1 MTESLGQFLKERLKE
16 RDLEEGRREDELT
29 ILNKNLPL
37 CYIWS
42 LLLFLFIYTF
52 MTSGIQDLY
61 PSWLID

>member
-16 RDLEEGRREDELT
+16 SDLEEGRREDELT

-52 MTSGIQDLY
+52 MTSDIQDLY